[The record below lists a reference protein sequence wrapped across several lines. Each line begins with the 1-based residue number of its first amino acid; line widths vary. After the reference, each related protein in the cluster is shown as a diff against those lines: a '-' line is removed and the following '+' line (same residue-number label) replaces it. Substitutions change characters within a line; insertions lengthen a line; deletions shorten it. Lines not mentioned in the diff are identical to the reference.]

1 VVTRR
6 FLQEEK
12 DRIIESELKG
22 LTLRIYWHILSLNK
36 KETIGI
42 RSIQRALG
50 LSSPSVASHHLE
62 KLRTLGLLEKDA
74 TGEYRL
80 VGQVKGGILR
90 YSVWSGSRCIARGL
104 FNGNAYREQ
113 SFDTREP
120 KDLQSFP
127 STPLWSEQ
135 PRCRGALVS
144 CDHRVDLPP
153 FSYLLA
159 TCEKMGREESARL

>member
-1 VVTRR
+1 MPPAGVTRR

-42 RSIQRALG
+42 RSIQRTLG

-62 KLRTLGLLEKDA
+62 KLKTLGLLEKDA

-80 VGQVKGGILR
+80 VGQVKVGILQNFVEFFSTQHNGICFW
-90 YSVWSGSRCIARGL
+90 SVCGCRFVERDAEGL
-104 FNGNAYREQ
+104 EDEAVLM
-113 SFDTREP
+113 SV
-120 KDLQSFP
+120 
-127 STPLWSEQ
+127 Q
-135 PRCRGALVS
+135 PVLTCGIIRGASLY
-144 CDHRVDLPP
+144 DHL
-153 FSYLLA
+153 
-159 TCEKMGREESARL
+159 RE